1 MKLDRR
7 EYQTLYQKKSPPS
20 PSKKTVPAAFAV
32 GGAICL
38 LGQVLKTLYQN
49 AGLEEKAAGTA
60 VSASLIFVGV
70 ALTACRLFEKIAK
83 FAGAGTLVPITG
95 FSNAIAAPAM
105 EFRTEGFVLGTCV
118 KMFSIAGPVLTFGI
132 SASVVYGLILWL
144 SEVMA

>member
-83 FAGAGTLVPITG
+83 FAGGGTLVPITG
-95 FSNAIAAPAM
+95 FANAVASPAIDS
-105 EFRTEGFVLGTCV
+105 RAEGFVLGVGAKIFTV
-118 KMFSIAGPVLTFGI
+118 AGPVLLYGTLAGVIYGI
-132 SASVVYGLILWL
+132 IYYFYLMMV
-144 SEVMA
+144 